1 MFPSLNNMKIILML
15 CFLFFSTQAYSSDW
29 SLESLDAL
37 KSGCLEGQKN
47 RSMKESYKWCACTT
61 FRTYQ
66 YFSLQEIISLANDG
80 KLRSNKKYKKV
91 LSECD

>member
-1 MFPSLNNMKIILML
+1 MKTLLML
-15 CFLFFSTQAYSSDW
+15 FFLFFSTQAHSSDW

-37 KSGCLEGQKN
+37 NNGCLEGQTN

>member
-1 MFPSLNNMKIILML
+1 MKTPFTLL
-15 CFLFFSTQAYSSDW
+15 VLFFSTQAYSNDW
-29 SLESLDAL
+29 SLESLDSL
-37 KSGCLEGQKN
+37 NNGCLEAQTN